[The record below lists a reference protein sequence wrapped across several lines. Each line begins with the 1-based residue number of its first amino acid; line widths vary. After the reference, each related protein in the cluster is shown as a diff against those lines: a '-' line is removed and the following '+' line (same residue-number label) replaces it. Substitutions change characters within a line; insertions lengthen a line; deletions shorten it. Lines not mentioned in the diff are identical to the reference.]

1 MTFEPENIFATNHME
16 SDPFEDFGDF
26 ELPTLSL
33 DEVPDTEERPTY
45 VPIPAGTR
53 VDFEVYD
60 AEFGMSSQ
68 KGTPFWKLTL
78 QLVHDGDMNRFGPKK
93 RIFKDVYITDKT
105 MQPFVKPLLKA
116 TGITFDGRM
125 TKKFVVKDFPEA
137 VVGKKIS
144 YKIIG
149 YKWKNG
155 EGSYE
160 QSFGKK
166 SDRSPVPTQEQ
177 LMEWGVFLNEEVEN
191 PLPVKDE
198 DGSGIGEFDASNFL

>member
-78 QLVHDGDMNRFGPKK
+78 QLVHEGDMNRFGPKK
-93 RIFKDVYITDKT
+93 RIFKDVYITEKT

-116 TGITFDGRM
+116 TGITYEGRM
-125 TKKFVVKDFPEA
+125 TKKFAVKDFPEA

-144 YKIIG
+144 YKVIG

-160 QSFGKK
+160 QSFGRK

-177 LMEWGVFLNEEVEN
+177 LMEWGSFLNEEVEN

>member
-53 VDFEVYD
+53 ADFEVYD

-78 QLVHDGDMNRFGPKK
+78 QLVHEGDMNRFGPKK
-93 RIFKDVYITDKT
+93 RIFKDVYITEKT

-116 TGITFDGRM
+116 TGITYEGRM
-125 TKKFVVKDFPEA
+125 TKKFAVKDFPEA

-160 QSFGKK
+160 QSFGRK

-177 LMEWGVFLNEEVEN
+177 LMEWGSFLNEEVEN

>member
-78 QLVHDGDMNRFGPKK
+78 QLVHEGDMNRFGPKK
-93 RIFKDVYITDKT
+93 RIFKDVYITEKT

-116 TGITFDGRM
+116 TGITYEGRM
-125 TKKFVVKDFPEA
+125 TKKFAVKDFPEA

-160 QSFGKK
+160 QSFGRK

-177 LMEWGVFLNEEVEN
+177 LMEWGSFLNEEVEN

>member
-78 QLVHDGDMNRFGPKK
+78 QLVHEGDMNRFGPKK
-93 RIFKDVYITDKT
+93 RIFKDVYITEKT

-116 TGITFDGRM
+116 TGITYEGRM
-125 TKKFVVKDFPEA
+125 TKKFAVKDFPEA

-144 YKIIG
+144 YKVIG

-177 LMEWGVFLNEEVEN
+177 LMEWGAFLNEEVEN